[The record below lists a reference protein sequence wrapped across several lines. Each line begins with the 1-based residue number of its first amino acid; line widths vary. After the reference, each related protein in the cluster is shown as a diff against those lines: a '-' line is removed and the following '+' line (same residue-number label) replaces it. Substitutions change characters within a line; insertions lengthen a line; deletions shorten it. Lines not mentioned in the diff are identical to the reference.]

1 MKNMELIHERTYPEQ
16 YDLEGAIERF
26 YDSFPHDWGSLDDNK
41 IERDS
46 HVENVYEATDV
57 MENGLKLKVEIFLPN
72 DTDCADEDG
81 AWICKAYKIS

>member
-1 MKNMELIHERTYPEQ
+1 MKMELIHERTYPEH

-26 YDSFPHDWGSLDDNK
+26 YDSFPDAWGSLDNNK

-57 MENGLKLKVEIFLPN
+57 MENGLKLKVEIFLAD
-72 DTDCADEDG
+72 DTDDADEDE
-81 AWICKAYKIS
+81 AWVCKAYKIS